1 MRSYSKTR
9 ESQTSTDHHVE
20 HWQWLVLDGP
30 IDTLWVEN
38 LNTVIREKSLEI
50 KNNLFC

>member
-1 MRSYSKTR
+1 MRSYSKTH
-9 ESQTSTDHHVE
+9 ESQTSTEHHSD

-38 LNTVIREKSLEI
+38 LNTV
-50 KNNLFC
+50 NLFFFDF

>member
-1 MRSYSKTR
+1 M
-9 ESQTSTDHHVE
+9 STEHHVE

-38 LNTVIREKSLEI
+38 LNTVIKENLQI
-50 KNNLFC
+50 KDQLFFLYISAA